1 VCVCPMARRTGPEM
15 NVGAHYLGNGKA
27 EFSVWSPLAKEV
39 SLGIVE
45 PAKRVL
51 SMKGDAR
58 GYWYALA
65 DDVPPGALYHFILDS
80 QKERPDPMSQFQPGG
95 VHGPSAMVDHS
106 TFPWDDGEWKG
117 IGLEDFI
124 IYELHIGTYSG
135 EGTFEAIIPSID
147 YLKRLGVTVI
157 ELMPVAQFPGKRN
170 WGYDGVYLFAPQNS
184 YGGPEGLKKLVN
196 ACHEAGMGI
205 MLDVVYNHLGPEGN
219 YLADFGPY
227 FTNRY
232 KTPWG
237 DAINFDGPCSDEVR
251 RFFIENALYW
261 VTEYHFD
268 ALRIDAIHG
277 IYDFSARHIVEELAD
292 EVHREAKVCG
302 RKLYVI
308 PESDLNDVRVIKPI
322 SAGGYGVDAQWNDD
336 FHHALH
342 SLITKERSGY
352 YQDFGRVGHLTK
364 AFKEGFVYSGQ
375 YSAFRR
381 RRHGSSSKN
390 ISARHLVVFSQ
401 NHDQVGN
408 RLHGDRL
415 SQSLSFEQLKLA
427 ATVVLLSPFVPLL
440 FMGEEY
446 GETAPFCYFV
456 SHSDPD
462 LAQKVKE
469 GRQEEFAGFGWDG
482 IPPDPGAEE
491 TFQGSRLNPN
501 LREKDGHSLLLRL
514 YMSLVS
520 LRKELRSIGWFLDG
534 ASVVQEFS
542 SEKAILV
549 ADFSVRGGV
558 CCIYSFNEE
567 DTEIA
572 VRLPSG
578 LWEKVFDTAALP
590 WGVNAL
596 EETFLRVGEGSS
608 RPVVPVHA
616 WSALVY
622 RFLKPEEE

>member
-1 VCVCPMARRTGPEM
+1 MARRTGPEM
-15 NVGAHYLGNGKA
+15 KDGTHYLCDGEA
-27 EFSVWSPLAKEV
+27 EFSVWSPFAKEV
-39 SLGIVE
+39 SLRIVE
-45 PAKRVL
+45 PVKRIL
-51 SMKGDAR
+51 PMESNAR

-65 DDVPPGALYHFILDS
+65 DDVPPGALYHFILDN

-95 VHGPSAMVDHS
+95 VHGPSAVVDHS

-196 ACHEAGMGI
+196 ACHKAGMGI

-277 IYDFSARHIVEELAD
+277 IYDFSARHIVEELTD

-308 PESDLNDVRVIKPI
+308 PESDLNDVRVIKPV
-322 SAGGYGVDAQWNDD
+322 SAGGYDVDAQWNDD

-352 YQDFGRVGHLTK
+352 YQDFGRV
-364 AFKEGFVYSGQ
+364 
-375 YSAFRR
+375 
-381 RRHGSSSKN
+381 
-390 ISARHLVVFSQ
+390 RHLSQ
-401 NHDQVGN
+401 GFQRGFCVQ
-408 RLHGDRL
+408 RTIFCLPQTPAR
-415 SQSLSFEQLKLA
+415 KL
-427 ATVVLLSPFVPLL
+427 
-440 FMGEEY
+440 
-446 GETAPFCYFV
+446 
-456 SHSDPD
+456 
-462 LAQKVKE
+462 VKE
-469 GRQEEFAGFGWDG
+469 YFRSSFSG
-482 IPPDPGAEE
+482 I
-491 TFQGSRLNPN
+491 Q
-501 LREKDGHSLLLRL
+501 
-514 YMSLVS
+514 
-520 LRKELRSIGWFLDG
+520 
-534 ASVVQEFS
+534 
-542 SEKAILV
+542 
-549 ADFSVRGGV
+549 
-558 CCIYSFNEE
+558 
-567 DTEIA
+567 
-572 VRLPSG
+572 
-578 LWEKVFDTAALP
+578 
-590 WGVNAL
+590 
-596 EETFLRVGEGSS
+596 
-608 RPVVPVHA
+608 
-616 WSALVY
+616 
-622 RFLKPEEE
+622 PEP